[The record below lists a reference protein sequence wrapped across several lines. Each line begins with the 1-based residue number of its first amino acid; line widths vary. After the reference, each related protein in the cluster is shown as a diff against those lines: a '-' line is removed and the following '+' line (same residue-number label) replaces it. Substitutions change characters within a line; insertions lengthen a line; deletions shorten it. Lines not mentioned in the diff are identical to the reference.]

1 MNKKTREMVL
11 AAILTA
17 LSILITYSPVK
28 LVLPFFTLTVGSHTP
43 TILAMLVSPWV
54 AVMTVIGSCIGFFM
68 TIPAPNSII
77 VVMRAATHLLF
88 ALVGCK
94 MVQDKK
100 VNIYLIILIT
110 AVLHALAEGNCGI
123 RSYSAYRSWPVGYIS
138 SSYSTFRNICAPP
151 FRLCHYYTYC
161 HCFGKS
167 KGDSKTFISSKNW
180 EIRLCIKT

>member
-43 TILAMLVSPWV
+43 TMLAMLVSPWV

-77 VVMRAATHLLF
+77 VVARAATHLLF
-88 ALVGCK
+88 ALAGCK
-94 MVQDKK
+94 MIKDGKL
-100 VNIYLIILIT
+100 NIYLIILIT
-110 AVLHALAEGNCGI
+110 GVLHALAEGIVVFALTPLIVPGQLAAPAAAIALSGTFVHHFLDCAI
-123 RSYSAYRSWPVGYIS
+123 TAPIALALVRAKIIS
-138 SSYSTFRNICAPP
+138 KLSLKVKIGR
-151 FRLCHYYTYC
+151 
-161 HCFGKS
+161 
-167 KGDSKTFISSKNW
+167 
-180 EIRLCIKT
+180 

>member
-43 TILAMLVSPWV
+43 TMLAMLVSPWV
-54 AVMTVIGSCIGFFM
+54 AVMTIIGSCIGFFM

-77 VVMRAATHLLF
+77 VVLRAATHLIF

-94 MVQDKK
+94 MLKEGK

-110 AVLHALAEGNCGI
+110 GILHALAEGI
-123 RSYSAYRSWPVGYIS
+123 AVFALTPVILPGEAAIPAAVIAITG
-138 SSYSTFRNICAPP
+138 TFVHHLLDCAITTPIAIALGRAKVLP
-151 FRLCHYYTYC
+151 KLPLKLKIGR
-161 HCFGKS
+161 
-167 KGDSKTFISSKNW
+167 
-180 EIRLCIKT
+180 

>member
-43 TILAMLVSPWV
+43 TMLAMLVSPWV

-77 VVMRAATHLLF
+77 VVARAATHLIF
-88 ALVGCK
+88 ALAGCK
-94 MVQDKK
+94 MIKNGK
-100 VNIYLIILIT
+100 LNIYLIILIT
-110 AVLHALAEGNCGI
+110 GVLHALAEGIIVFALTPLIVPGQLAT
-123 RSYSAYRSWPVGYIS
+123 SAAVIALSG
-138 SSYSTFRNICAPP
+138 TFVHHLLDCAITTPIAIALGRAKVIP
-151 FRLCHYYTYC
+151 KPSFSVKIGR
-161 HCFGKS
+161 
-167 KGDSKTFISSKNW
+167 
-180 EIRLCIKT
+180 

>member
-1 MNKKTREMVL
+1 MNKRTRELVL

-43 TILAMLVSPWV
+43 TILAMLISPWV
-54 AVMTVIGSCIGFFM
+54 AVMTVRGSCIGFAM

-94 MVQDKK
+94 MIKDKK
-100 VNIYLIILIT
+100 LNIYLIILIPG
-110 AVLHALAEGNCGI
+110 VLHALSEGIVVFALTPLIVPGQLAT
-123 RSYSAYRSWPVGYIS
+123 SAALIALSGTFVHHLMDCAITAPIAAALVRARVIPKLSLSIKVG
-138 SSYSTFRNICAPP
+138 R
-151 FRLCHYYTYC
+151 
-161 HCFGKS
+161 
-167 KGDSKTFISSKNW
+167 
-180 EIRLCIKT
+180 